1 MRHLRRIVL
10 AAVAVTLCIA
20 PVRALTIADGGG
32 AVVAPA
38 KDKWLAEVWAQLY
51 SLPVS
56 ENPFEGN
63 GNPCLT
69 LANKVIQEIGGHCT
83 IEQGTALTLGFGN
96 AWSNVEDPFPETR
109 EEQLAVATAV
119 DYEFV
124 AGMTVTVD
132 GGDPVDIYKPRFEL
146 FSPQRTV
153 LLPADNF
160 LGLDGRAQIVTFS
173 AHAWAAVGP
182 QTERGR
188 AQRSSPTCCSLTA
201 NPTSSSTRSPSFRNT
216 TDRRTDTTKCGL
228 RRGATGACGL
238 RAAGRVDVGR
248 WRGSRGVP
256 TLGIVFRRQ
265 RRENV
270 WIPWASDVDRAH
282 A

>member
-10 AAVAVTLCIA
+10 AAVAVALCVA
-20 PVRALTIADGGG
+20 PVAGAQELQEDSGG

-38 KDKWLAEVWAQLY
+38 KDKWLGEVWAQLY
-51 SLPVS
+51 SLPLS
-56 ENPFEGN
+56 EHPFEGN

-83 IEQGTALTLGFGN
+83 VEEGTALTLGFGT

-109 EEQLAVATAV
+109 EEQLAVASAV

-124 AGMTVTVD
+124 VGMTITVD

-160 LGLDGRAQIVTFS
+160 LGLDGPQIVTLS
-173 AHAWAAVGP
+173 AHAWAAVIRKLSVGEHNIVNYVSFAGEDEP
-182 QTERGR
+182 GIFEH
-188 AQRSSPTCCSLTA
+188 PLT
-201 NPTSSSTRSPSFRNT
+201 
-216 TDRRTDTTKCGL
+216 
-228 RRGATGACGL
+228 
-238 RAAGRVDVGR
+238 V
-248 WRGSRGVP
+248 VP
-256 TLGIVFRRQ
+256 KH
-265 RRENV
+265 
-270 WIPWASDVDRAH
+270 DHD
-282 A
+282 